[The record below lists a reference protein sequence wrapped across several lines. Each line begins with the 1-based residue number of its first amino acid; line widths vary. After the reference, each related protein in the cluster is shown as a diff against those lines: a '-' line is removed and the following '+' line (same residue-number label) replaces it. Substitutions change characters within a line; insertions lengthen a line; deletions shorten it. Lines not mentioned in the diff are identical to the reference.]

1 MRVGFGPLLIVEK
14 ERLIMATTSK
24 NVAGTVRELILPVA
38 EELGLLLWDVE
49 YVKEGTKMI
58 LRVTIDKEDG
68 VGIEDCE
75 TMHRA
80 IDPILDEAD
89 PIEGAYYLE
98 VSSPGIER
106 DLRTDEHIMMSLGE
120 RVEIRLYAPVNGSK
134 SFSGILADYKDGKI
148 ALETAGGSL
157 SFERSAVSK
166 MKTVFDFGD

>member
-1 MRVGFGPLLIVEK
+1 
-14 ERLIMATTSK
+14 MATTSK

-38 EELGLLLWDVE
+38 EDLGYLLWDVE

-58 LRVTIDKEDG
+58 LRVTIDKEEG
-68 VGIEDCE
+68 IGIEDCE
-75 TMHRA
+75 KMHRA

-106 DLRTDEHIMMSLGE
+106 DLRTDEHILASIGA
-120 RVEIRLYAPVNGSK
+120 RVEVRLYAPVNGSK
-134 SFSGILADYKDGKI
+134 SFSGILADYEDGEV
-148 ALETAGGSL
+148 ALETAGGAL
-157 SFERSAVSK
+157 AFPRSAISK

>member
-1 MRVGFGPLLIVEK
+1 
-14 ERLIMATTSK
+14 MATASR

-38 EELGLLLWDVE
+38 EEFGYLLWDVE

-58 LRVTIDKEDG
+58 LRVTIDKEEG
-68 VGIEDCE
+68 IGIEDCE
-75 TMHRA
+75 KMHRA

-106 DLRTDEHIMMSLGE
+106 DLRTDEHIQASIGE
-120 RVEIRLYAPVNGSK
+120 RVEVRLYAPVNGSK
-134 SFSGILADYKDGKI
+134 SFSGILAGYENGEI
-148 ALETAGGSL
+148 ALETASGAL
-157 SFERSAVSK
+157 SFPRAAVSK

>member
-1 MRVGFGPLLIVEK
+1 MRVGFGPLLIVAK
-14 ERLIMATTSK
+14 GRLIMAANSK
-24 NVAGTVRELILPVA
+24 NVAGTVKELILPVA

-58 LRVTIDKEDG
+58 LRVTIDKEEG

-75 TMHRA
+75 KMHRA
-80 IDPILDEAD
+80 IDPVLDEAD

-106 DLRTDEHIMMSLGE
+106 DLRTDEHILLSLGE
-120 RVEIRLYAPVNGSK
+120 RVEVRLYAPQNGSK
-134 SFSGILADYKDGKI
+134 SFSGILSAYEEGEI
-148 ALETAGGSL
+148 VLETAGGEL
-157 SFERSAVSK
+157 KFPRAAVSK